1 MSTRLDQLDAAT
13 LAGRLTRRKVTAEA
27 VLRAFIERID
37 ERELVVRAWAH
48 LDREAALAA
57 AQALDRGAIRGPL
70 HGFPIGVKDMYDTFD
85 MPTAYGSPIHEGHRP
100 TTDAASVALSR
111 RAGAIIVGKT
121 VTTEFATFSP
131 GPTTNP
137 RNAAHTPGGSSSGSA
152 AAVAAG
158 MVPVAFGTQTTGS
171 IIRPAAFCGA
181 VGYKPTF
188 GTLSPLGVKAITWSF
203 DTVGVLTR
211 SVADAAF
218 FVGTLS
224 GRAAL
229 CVNELPPTPR
239 IGICLTAQWPM
250 ALPET
255 QALFEQLPAR
265 LAARGAT
272 VEHVELPRAFDG
284 VNAAQ
289 DTIWEYEMARC
300 LADEHRRSPDRIG
313 ERLRRQLDAGL
324 AMTPERYDEA
334 MRLARA
340 CRLQVDAALGDCD
353 VLVVPS
359 APGEA
364 PQGIDATGDPVFNR
378 TWSLLHTPAIHVPA
392 GQGPNGLPLGVQ
404 IVGRIGDDARALACA
419 AWVERA
425 LN

>member
-1 MSTRLDQLDAAT
+1 
-13 LAGRLTRRKVTAEA
+13 
-27 VLRAFIERID
+27 
-37 ERELVVRAWAH
+37 
-48 LDREAALAA
+48 
-57 AQALDRGAIRGPL
+57 
-70 HGFPIGVKDMYDTFD
+70 
-85 MPTAYGSPIHEGHRP
+85 
-100 TTDAASVALSR
+100 
-111 RAGAIIVGKT
+111 
-121 VTTEFATFSP
+121 
-131 GPTTNP
+131 
-137 RNAAHTPGGSSSGSA
+137 
-152 AAVAAG
+152 
-158 MVPVAFGTQTTGS
+158 
-171 IIRPAAFCGA
+171 
-181 VGYKPTF
+181 
-188 GTLSPLGVKAITWSF
+188 
-203 DTVGVLTR
+203 
-211 SVADAAF
+211 
-218 FVGTLS
+218 
-224 GRAAL
+224 
-229 CVNELPPTPR
+229 
-239 IGICLTAQWPM
+239 M
-250 ALPET
+250 ALQET